1 MNRIM
6 YGGTWI
12 TALVLGSAT
21 ATAAV
26 AQDVSPLTR
35 AEASGFME
43 TTRHVE
49 AEVFLHEVADRS
61 PDITLTSF
69 GYSMEGRTLW
79 LAVVGDAD
87 GSAES
92 VRQSGKTR
100 VYIQGNIHAG
110 EVEGKEAMLALLR
123 EIANGAHRNWLE
135 SMVLLVAPIYNADGN
150 ERITLT
156 NRRLQHGPTGGM
168 GQRPNAQGYDLNRDH
183 MKLES
188 PEARSLVRMFRDYD
202 PHVLIDLHATNGTHH
217 GYHLTYS
224 PPLHPNTP
232 EPIVALLRNRLLPSV
247 TKTIKDRD
255 GWDFYYY
262 GNLPRQGSNRQ
273 RGWYTF
279 DHRPRFGN
287 NYAGLRNR
295 VAILSEAYAYLPFE
309 ERVSV
314 TRRFVEELLS
324 YIHSNG
330 TEIRQIVT
338 DAETALII
346 GQQLAVRA
354 EFERSDARKEIL
366 LGEVMTER
374 HPLTGQPVLRRLDR
388 QIPTRMYEFGTFAAA
403 ETERVPS
410 AYYIP
415 AVLTGAI
422 DRLEA
427 HGVQTEQF
435 NGPTTREVERFRIES
450 STAAEREFQGH
461 RERTLTGM
469 YQLAD
474 VTLAAGTRIVHVDQ
488 PLGRLVFTLLEP
500 RSDDGLVNWNVL
512 DEVLSDAD
520 FYPIVRSVQ

>member
-1 MNRIM
+1 
-6 YGGTWI
+6 
-12 TALVLGSAT
+12 
-21 ATAAV
+21 
-26 AQDVSPLTR
+26 
-35 AEASGFME
+35 
-43 TTRHVE
+43 
-49 AEVFLHEVADRS
+49 
-61 PDITLTSF
+61 
-69 GYSMEGRTLW
+69 
-79 LAVVGDAD
+79 
-87 GSAES
+87 
-92 VRQSGKTR
+92 
-100 VYIQGNIHAG
+100 
-110 EVEGKEAMLALLR
+110 
-123 EIANGAHRNWLE
+123 
-135 SMVLLVAPIYNADGN
+135 MV
-150 ERITLT
+150 
-156 NRRLQHGPTGGM
+156 
-168 GQRPNAQGYDLNRDH
+168 
-183 MKLES
+183 
-188 PEARSLVRMFRDYD
+188 
-202 PHVLIDLHATNGTHH
+202 DLHATNGTHH

-415 AVLTGAI
+415 AVLTGVI